1 MYPAWVIKV
10 PITLLVVAVETTG
23 SQRVRG
29 FSVSWLWQALSRPSW
44 GRRKRAPNKYLPP
57 PQRGLLPKGS
67 SQISCQTL
75 RGAARAPSASKTP
88 SKDADEHSH
97 DARLPKTTKSMGI
110 EVDDQKA
117 EALSR
122 QPAKETKN
130 ALQANFWI
138 LSLPYGLIFG
148 FILGL
153 SIHHTSI
160 F

>member
-1 MYPAWVIKV
+1 MSPGYTRLPVGQVGGA
-10 PITLLVVAVETTG
+10 EN
-23 SQRVRG
+23 
-29 FSVSWLWQALSRPSW
+29 
-44 GRRKRAPNKYLPP
+44 GRQINTYPP
-57 PQRGLLPKGS
+57 PQRQLPLTRSRGLLPKGS
-67 SQISCQTL
+67 SQNSCQTL

-88 SKDADEHSH
+88 SKDADEHPH
-97 DARLPKTTKSMGI
+97 DARLPKTTKSMRI

-148 FILGL
+148 FILCLAGHFFWGCL